1 MKATKRII
9 QKIRFMQTFI
19 CSDSVF
25 LYWTWEDNMGNIKKL
40 HGEVEGNTNC
50 SSSMVIPIMYAS
62 LLKYSKQNIYT
73 IVICHI
79 CFVWR

>member
-1 MKATKRII
+1 
-9 QKIRFMQTFI
+9 
-19 CSDSVF
+19 
-25 LYWTWEDNMGNIKKL
+25 MGNIKKL

-50 SSSMVIPIMYAS
+50 SSPMVIPIMYAS
-62 LLKYSKQNIYT
+62 VLKYSKQNIYT